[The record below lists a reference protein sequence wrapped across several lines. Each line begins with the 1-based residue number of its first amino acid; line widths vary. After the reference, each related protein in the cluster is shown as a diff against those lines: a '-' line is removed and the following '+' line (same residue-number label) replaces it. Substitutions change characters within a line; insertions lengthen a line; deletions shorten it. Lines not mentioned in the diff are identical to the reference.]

1 MAVNGPNHPPTYRW
15 GWTNHK
21 HQFNDDAVAGAYI
34 PGTPLWQWQELYD
47 QTQQSADQSFLLFTD
62 PTICV
67 NCADYDFSGT
77 VTFYDFA
84 IFALDWRD
92 YGLPGGLYNA
102 DLDCDGNV
110 NYEDLKIFCNQWL
123 QTCP

>member
-1 MAVNGPNHPPTYRW
+1 MAVNGPNHPPTYQW

-21 HQFNDDAVAGAYI
+21 HKFNDDAVAGTLI
-34 PGTPLWQWQELYD
+34 PGSPLLKWQELYD
-47 QTQQSADQSFLLFTD
+47 QTGKSADQSFVLFTD
-62 PTICV
+62 PRVCV
-67 NCADYDFSGT
+67 DCADYDFSGM

-102 DLDCDGNV
+102 DLDCNGIV
-110 NYEDLKIFCNQWL
+110 NEGDLEIFCSQWL
-123 QTCP
+123 QSCK